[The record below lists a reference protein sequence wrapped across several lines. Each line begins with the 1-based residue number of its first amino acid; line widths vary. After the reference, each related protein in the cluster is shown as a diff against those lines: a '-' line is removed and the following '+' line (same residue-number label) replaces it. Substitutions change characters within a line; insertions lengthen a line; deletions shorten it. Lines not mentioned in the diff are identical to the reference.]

1 MWIIGKVWIG
11 DETNRSRLSAKNC
24 KKHFQHLELKSI
36 LLSGHKLSGILGWS
50 HKLACRVCNF
60 TQQGSLLDRNVLIW
74 RINEECMVKIR
85 VNVTGIDKYPPKKLM
100 SRFGLLSLLRC
111 AIFLV
116 WFYNI
121 SCLVLQYFLFGST
134 IFLWFYNISLVL
146 HYFFFGLL
154 SLLSRAIFIA
164 RVEFSAMRQANRLRL
179 K

>member
-60 TQQGSLLDRNVLIW
+60 TQQWSLSDRNVLIW

-85 VNVTGIDKYPPKKLM
+85 VNITDKYTKKVIFPPSFPSSKECILM
-100 SRFGLLSLLRC
+100 SRFALLSLLSC
-111 AIFLV
+111 SIFLV

-121 SCLVLQYFLFGST
+121 SSLDSFRCSAVQYFLHALS
-134 IFLWFYNISLVL
+134 FLQWDRLTGCAWIKLIWAKL
-146 HYFFFGLL
+146 T
-154 SLLSRAIFIA
+154 
-164 RVEFSAMRQANRLRL
+164 RLRSRL
-179 K
+179 N